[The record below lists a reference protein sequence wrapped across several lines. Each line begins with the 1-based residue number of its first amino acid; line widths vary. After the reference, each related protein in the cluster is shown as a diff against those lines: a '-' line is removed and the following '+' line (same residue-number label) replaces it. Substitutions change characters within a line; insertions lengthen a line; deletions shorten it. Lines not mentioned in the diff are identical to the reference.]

1 MSNLEEFYK
10 LRIEALEKELKRTSE
25 ILKQISEISTRKALD
40 IKVII
45 SDENFDKP
53 LSNLNKTYGN

>member
-25 ILKQISEISTRKALD
+25 TLKQISEISTRKALD

>member
-25 ILKQISEISTRKALD
+25 TLKQISEIPTRKALD

-53 LSNLNKTYGN
+53 LSNLEKKYGN

>member
-25 ILKQISEISTRKALD
+25 TLKQISEISTRKALD

-53 LSNLNKTYGN
+53 LSNLNKKYGN

>member
-25 ILKQISEISTRKALD
+25 TLKQISEISTRKALD

-53 LSNLNKTYGN
+53 LSNLEKKYGN